1 MTSIIACND
10 AESKYTLA
18 KSQNWTAIFS
28 EKRKCLLLWLAQPF
42 QWILSILIK
51 KQRTFG
57 QIAQK
62 SVLRTAKM
70 MLLQQNFKNE
80 QTYKP
85 GSVVDSH
92 LSWSVVANSIM
103 RLLRGEASHF
113 LIPLS
118 SCFRRGLQS
127 LLCYH
132 KSGGLLPHLS
142 TLTCKKTGGLF
153 LLHFP

>member
-103 RLLRGEASHF
+103 RLFIEERRAASLPSF
-113 LIPLS
+113 VL
-118 SCFRRGLQS
+118 LQV
-127 LLCYH
+127 
-132 KSGGLLPHLS
+132 GFTEPPALP
-142 TLTCKKTGGLF
+142 
-153 LLHFP
+153 